1 MDDHHFP
8 YFSIHIAYYCHISAI
23 QWLGGIGYLFSI
35 FSIHIAYYCHISA
48 IQWLGGIRYLFSLK
62 KSPAQWFNWGKKAG
76 TSRVFLGAWYILWYT
91 ICHYVSDLGGWS
103 SILSNP
109 FIRIYTALKKRI
121 PMTGW
126 PSKHQSHG
134 KSLCDLT
141 MAHTHIYSIYIK

>member
-109 FIRIYTALKKRI
+109 FIRIYTALKKKDSHDWMTIKASIPWKI
-121 PMTGW
+121 PMW
-126 PSKHQSHG
+126 LDHG
-134 KSLCDLT
+134 T
-141 MAHTHIYSIYIK
+141 HTYIQYIYI